1 MVLIMTRCPKITCY
15 SEWATENSINTTDAL
30 LGSSI
35 FLSLVLLISKVYL
48 LAFILI
54 KSKYHRNINRRGK
67 QGVHTGSKSERLY
80 LPYSA

>member
-1 MVLIMTRCPKITCY
+1 MVLIMTRSLKIPCD

-35 FLSLVLLISKVYL
+35 FLSLVLLTSKVYL
-48 LAFILI
+48 LAFILM
-54 KSKYHRNINRRGK
+54 KSKYPRNINRRGK
-67 QGVHTGSKSERLY
+67 QGVNTGSKSERLY